1 MRQNYTIIF
10 KNSTIRGSKSIMQS
24 VNLPRKDFL
33 YIFLLHKM
41 TLFYYFAKKIR

>member
-1 MRQNYTIIF
+1 MI
-10 KNSTIRGSKSIMQS
+10 SLPKSVMQS
-24 VNLPRKDFL
+24 VNQPYKDFL